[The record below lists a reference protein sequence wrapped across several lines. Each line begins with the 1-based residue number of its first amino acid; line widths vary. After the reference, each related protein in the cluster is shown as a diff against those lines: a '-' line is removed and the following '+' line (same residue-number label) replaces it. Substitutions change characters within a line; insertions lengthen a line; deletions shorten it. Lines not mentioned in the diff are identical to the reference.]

1 MITEFSLY
9 KSTIF
14 SKIAILVRL
23 INKYPKIKNSSLSLY
38 FLKGHMNIIK
48 EICRENAGKFEEF
61 E

>member
-9 KSTIF
+9 KSTISF
-14 SKIAILVRL
+14 KIAILVRL
-23 INKYPKIKNSSLSLY
+23 INKYPKMKNSSLSLY

-48 EICRENAGKFEEF
+48 EICRENAGEF